1 MAKCFS
7 YVGAAIAVVVLAGH
21 SWATASDRSGI
32 HPLAVVVHR
41 SSTVDNLASADLR
54 RILTGDRLAWPDSSA
69 TVVVEQPEDSA
80 TQQRML
86 RTLLKTTPAGYR
98 RQLLELQFQGK
109 DAPAIK
115 VLNSDETALKF
126 VWNVP
131 GAVAVIDAALAASA
145 PSRVKVLRLD
155 GKLPGEPGYPLQ

>member
-1 MAKCFS
+1 
-7 YVGAAIAVVVLAGH
+7 
-21 SWATASDRSGI
+21 
-32 HPLAVVVHR
+32 
-41 SSTVDNLASADLR
+41 
-54 RILTGDRLAWPDSSA
+54 
-69 TVVVEQPEDSA
+69 
-80 TQQRML
+80 
-86 RTLLKTTPAGYR
+86 
-98 RQLLELQFQGK
+98 
-109 DAPAIK
+109 